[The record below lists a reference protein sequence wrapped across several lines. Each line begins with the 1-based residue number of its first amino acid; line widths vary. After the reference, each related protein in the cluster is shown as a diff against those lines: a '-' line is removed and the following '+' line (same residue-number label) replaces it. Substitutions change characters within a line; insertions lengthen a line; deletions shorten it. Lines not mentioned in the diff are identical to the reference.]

1 MGEQSACCSNCSS
14 SANVNLQN
22 QCGISIDQARQ
33 IRQVSACRYGNPQ
46 MWHHCGTCC
55 GLRPHF
61 NWVVA
66 TCEAGPNN
74 IQQSDESVLNSDEL
88 LKQHMLG
95 CWVWL
100 GHESSNISRGDPGP
114 LASSAGTWPQCVID
128 GSPKINY
135 VAAYQFDG
143 TKPGFKRAVLL

>member
-1 MGEQSACCSNCSS
+1 MLAVQIVQVLRMSTYRINVASASTGATDTTSLS
-14 SANVNLQN
+14 
-22 QCGISIDQARQ
+22 
-33 IRQVSACRYGNPQ
+33 CRYGNPQ

-66 TCEAGPNN
+66 TCEAGLNN
-74 IQQSDESVLNSDEL
+74 IQQSDESVMKSDEL

-100 GHESSNISRGDPGP
+100 GHESSNISRGDPGH
-114 LASSAGTWPQCVID
+114 WP
-128 GSPKINY
+128 
-135 VAAYQFDG
+135 
-143 TKPGFKRAVLL
+143 VLLEHATVRHRRIPQDQLRRCLPV